1 MSNSLPTLAAFV
13 PPGITHSIFQAQA
26 PAPPTAAKTEPFPAA
41 VLFADVSGFTPL
53 TEALA
58 QKGAEGPEELTRLLN
73 GYFSRMIALI
83 EAEGGEVVKFSGDA
97 VTVIFPARDETLAVA
112 TRRAAQA
119 ARAMQA
125 AMAEFTTLKTSAG
138 LIALGMKIG
147 IGAGQILAAQVG
159 GLNSRWEYVIAGDPL
174 RQVAEAEHQ
183 AQQGDVILSQEA
195 EALIAPQPVEPRPLT
210 QPDWSQVQDSQA
222 VEAALRC
229 FVPGTVTARLEEALM
244 DWLAEL
250 RPMSVLFIG
259 INGLDYQQPDAIE
272 RLHNFLGWAQGV
284 MQRYEGSINKVAVD
298 DKGTIMIALFGA
310 PPFAHEDD
318 PERALRCAMDL
329 QKVAYTQDLTLAIGV
344 TTGRVFAGPVGSE
357 TRREYTVMGD
367 TVNLSARLMV
377 EAGPGQIR
385 CDFETYRSAQARL
398 AFDILPPVRV
408 KGKAGMIRIYRP
420 TGEATQETRA
430 GKSGALIGRGAEL
443 AKLAAAL
450 DDIQARHDQTRCIV
464 IEGEAGIGKSRL
476 IAELVQLMRE
486 RGVAGLLGMGRSIEQ
501 QTPYRAWRDIF
512 SSYFGI
518 DEIEDLAERQ
528 RLVTDQVADVLS
540 EQVERLPLL
549 NDVLNLSLPENDLTA
564 SLDSHLRHESLV
576 SFLLALLRAWAAE
589 RPLVL
594 VLEDAHWLDSLSWDL
609 TLQVIRA
616 LAAARVSLLLIV
628 AMRPLEGEAMRVEP
642 ITLSGMDETEH
653 VPLGPLTPDE
663 TVALAAARLDLA
675 DDGLPEAIAGLVR
688 SRADGNPFFAE
699 ELIYALRDGGLISV
713 ERDGDRN
720 LCLVLG
726 DLTKAA
732 QALPETIEGIILSRI
747 DRLPAEEQL
756 ALKVAA
762 VIGRTFAF
770 PTLQDV
776 LGDHMEMSERL
787 LRGYL
792 DDLAYLDLTPIE
804 APEPE
809 LTYIFKHIITQE
821 VAYETLLF
829 AQRRQLHRT
838 VGQWYEG
845 RYGRAGSK
853 SGDQETSLAPYY
865 PLLVYHWRR
874 AEDREQERHYARLA
888 GHWAAAQFAN
898 SEAASYFSRALE
910 LTPDTELE
918 ENNDLL
924 LAREAV
930 NDLRGEREAQ
940 AEDLVALVLLGEAI
954 QDDRRGAEVSLRQ
967 ANYLEVT
974 SDYPEALVAAQ
985 RAVAQ
990 ARLAN
995 NAKSE
1000 AEGYIIWG
1008 KVLWRQGDYDGAR
1021 IPLEDALTL
1030 ARTKHIHQSEARSLY
1045 YLGHVYLYQSNHA
1058 SAQDHYQ
1065 QAIEIYRSGSFRQ
1078 GEGDSINMLGLISYE
1093 LGDYTTARDY
1103 FEQALTIYHT
1113 IGDRLGETNQLNNL
1127 GMIYCDLGDFE
1138 AARDYHEQ
1146 ALDLRLTINDR
1157 WGEAMSLT
1165 NLGLVHHNLMQNK
1178 LAQKY
1183 CEQALAIQR
1192 EIGDRHSESYS
1203 LTYLGH
1209 ALADL
1214 GNLEEAAGVYRQ
1226 ARQLR
1231 LELGNES
1238 LSIDNLAGLAR
1249 VALAKGNQEQAVE
1262 HTKAITTWLDE
1273 HGSEGVEYP
1282 LQVQLT
1288 CYNVLRRETNGILSD
1303 GERAN
1308 ALLAKAHTALL
1319 EKAATIG
1326 DDSLKRKFLE
1336 NVKTNREIM
1345 GAWALQNKQK

>member
-1 MSNSLPTLAAFV
+1 MSKSLRTLATFV
-13 PPGITHSIFQAQA
+13 PPSITHSIFQEQA
-26 PAPPTAAKTEPFPAA
+26 PAPPTAAKTERFPAA

-97 VTVIFPARDETLAVA
+97 VTVIFPAKSEALAVA

-119 ARAMQA
+119 AEAMQV
-125 AMAEFTTLKTSAG
+125 AMAEFTTLETSVG

-159 GLNSRWEYVIAGDPL
+159 GLNGRWEYVIAGDPL

-183 AQQGDVILSQEA
+183 ARQGDVILSPEA
-195 EALIAPQPVEPRPLT
+195 NALMAPQSVAPRPLS
-210 QPDWSQVQDSQA
+210 QPDWSKAQDSQA
-222 VEAALRC
+222 IEAALRC
-229 FVPGTVTARLEEALM
+229 FVPGTVTARLEEELI

-259 INGLDYQQPDAIE
+259 INGLDYEQADAIE
-272 RLHNFLGWAQGV
+272 QLDTFLGWAQGV
-284 MQRYEGSINKVAVD
+284 IHRYEGSINKVAVD

-329 QKVAYTQDLTLAIGV
+329 QKVAATQALALAIGV
-344 TTGRVFAGPVGSE
+344 TSGRVFAGPVGSE
-357 TRREYTVMGD
+357 TRREYTAMGD

-377 EAGPGQIR
+377 EAGPKQIR
-385 CDFETYRSAQARL
+385 SDYETYRSAQARL

-420 TGEATQETRA
+420 TGEASQETQEAKR
-430 GKSGALIGRGAEL
+430 GAMIGRQPEL

-450 DDIQARHDQTRCIV
+450 DNLQATQDQTRCIL

-476 IAELVQLMRE
+476 IDELVQLMRQ
-486 RGVAGLLGMGRSIEQ
+486 RGIAGLLGMGRSIEQ

-518 DEIEDLAERQ
+518 DEIDDPIERQ
-528 RLVTDQVADVLS
+528 RLVSDQVTDVLP

-549 NDVLNLSLPENDLTA
+549 NDVLNLALPENDLTA

-609 TLQVIRA
+609 TLQVMRA
-616 LAAARVSLLLIV
+616 LSAARESLLLIV
-628 AMRPLEGEAMRVEP
+628 AMRPLEGESMRVEP
-642 ITLSGMDETEH
+642 VTLSGLDETEH

-663 TVALAAARLDLA
+663 TAALAAARLGLA
-675 DDGLPEAIAGLVR
+675 DDGLPAELADLVR

-699 ELIYALRDGGLISV
+699 ELIFALRDGGLVAV
-713 ERDGDRN
+713 ETEGDHYR
-720 LCLVLG
+720 CLITG

-776 LGDHMEMSERL
+776 LGDHMEISERL

-792 DDLAYLDLTPIE
+792 DDLAFLDLTPIE

-838 VGQWYEG
+838 VAQWYEET
-845 RYGRAGSK
+845 YGQGAAKLG
-853 SGDQETSLAPYY
+853 GQEAPLAPYY
-865 PLLVYHWRR
+865 PLLVYHWHR
-874 AEDREQERHYARLA
+874 AEDRERERHYARLA

-898 SEAASYFSRALE
+898 AEAASYFTRAFE
-910 LTPDTELE
+910 LTPDTDLA
-918 ENNDLL
+918 ENYALL

-940 AEDLVALVLLGEAI
+940 AEDLVALQLLAETLE
-954 QDDRRGAEVSLRQ
+954 DDWRGAEVSLRQ

-990 ARLAN
+990 ANLASD
-995 NAKSE
+995 AKSE

-1008 KVLWRQGDYDGAR
+1008 KVLWRQGDYEGAR

-1030 ARTKHIHQSEARSLY
+1030 ARKKHIHHSEARSLY
-1045 YLGHVYLYQSNHA
+1045 YLGHVFLYQGNYP
-1058 SAQDHYQ
+1058 SARDHYQ
-1065 QAIEIYRSGSFRQ
+1065 QAIEIYRSGSYRQ
-1078 GEGDSINMLGLISYE
+1078 GEADSMNMLGMISYE
-1093 LGDYTTARDY
+1093 LGDYPTGRDY
-1103 FEQALTIYHT
+1103 FEQALTIFHT
-1113 IGDRLGETNQLNNL
+1113 IGDRLGETNQLSNL
-1127 GMIYCDLGDFE
+1127 GMLYCDLGDFE
-1138 AARDYHEQ
+1138 AARDYHHL
-1146 ALDLRLTINDR
+1146 AMGIRLTIGDR
-1157 WGEAMSLT
+1157 SGEAISLT
-1165 NLGLVHHNLMQNK
+1165 NLGLVYHDLSENDTARQ
-1178 LAQKY
+1178 Y
-1183 CEQALAIQR
+1183 CEQALNIQQ
-1192 EIGDRHSESYS
+1192 EIGDKNSQGYS

-1214 GNLEEAAGVYRQ
+1214 GENQKAIEAYDKAMH
-1226 ARQLR
+1226 LR
-1231 LELGNES
+1231 RELGQDS
-1238 LSIDNLAGLAR
+1238 LAIDDLAGLAR
-1249 VALAKGNQEQAVE
+1249 VALAKGNLAQAEDHIKTIV
-1262 HTKAITTWLDE
+1262 TWLEE
-1273 HGSEGVEYP
+1273 HGSDGIEYP
-1282 LQVQLT
+1282 LQVKLT
-1288 CYNVLRRETNGILSD
+1288 CYQVLTRQTNGALT
-1303 GERAN
+1303 GQEQAN
-1308 ALLAKAHTALL
+1308 ALLAEAHTSLL
-1319 EKAATIG
+1319 EKAATIS
-1326 DDSLKRKFLE
+1326 DDSLKQKFLQ
-1336 NVKTNREIM
+1336 NVKTNRQIIT
-1345 GAWALQNKQK
+1345 AWALQNKQK